1 MSYISYYSINELVI
15 YLPTCSCEDKKGM
28 VVCVFTSTSEAA
40 CREVCKWGAAERTHR
55 SIPFLP
61 LLLFFLLATVLIDY
75 CFSPSLAS
83 SKMTFSAPFL
93 VGISV
98 RLINIPSKFSTVFCG
113 HCFPNIQRNCPQK
126 SVVFFFFMPI
136 HQVLPSPQGHFNS
149 FPFLSFRED
158 PSTWPREALFL
169 GTVGDVGDTE
179 AGQSWLLH
187 LASTSNSVQQLGR
200 QESAY
205 KVSKMKGKGKA
216 HKKAE
221 MYWEKQAHWSL
232 GWGERKRPVHPPCWV
247 GGGDTRQ

>member
-93 VGISV
+93 VGISI

-126 SVVFFFFMPI
+126 SVVFFFSCRFTKFFPP
-136 HQVLPSPQGHFNS
+136 HKVTSTLTHFSPSEKTPPH
-149 FPFLSFRED
+149 D
-158 PSTWPREALFL
+158 PERLCFW
-169 GTVGDVGDTE
+169 
-179 AGQSWLLH
+179 GQW
-187 LASTSNSVQQLGR
+187 
-200 QESAY
+200 
-205 KVSKMKGKGKA
+205 
-216 HKKAE
+216 E
-221 MYWEKQAHWSL
+221 M
-232 GWGERKRPVHPPCWV
+232 
-247 GGGDTRQ
+247 